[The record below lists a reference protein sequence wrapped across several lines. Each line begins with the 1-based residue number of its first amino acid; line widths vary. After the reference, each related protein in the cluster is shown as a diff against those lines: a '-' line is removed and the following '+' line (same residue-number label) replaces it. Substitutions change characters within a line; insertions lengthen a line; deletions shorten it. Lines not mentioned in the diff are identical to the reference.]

1 MGETDMG
8 LAGQMLYS
16 LIAVAVN
23 LLLVGG
29 ALARWG
35 AGWGPCKV
43 VFRCDSI
50 SQQLPLSVGLRACLY
65 ILLLHPTQTSIHPIP
80 FTNSTPQCSICLW
93 RVIYE
98 YLRRP
103 LTFLPWLVLYG
114 LAVPGSLVL
123 AIIVPLTVIFRWWWW
138 WQWRWRWQWRCWWRR
153 RRCWWWRR
161 PSPCNSVSSTQ
172 YTLIVQFILL
182 FILIV
187 KQVLFQRPR
196 LWRQW
201 HQWLCLVGQLYFC
214 SFATFSYWIG
224 DIGVRFL
231 VFGGF
236 WLKHRLLFV
245 FNQTGLNTVCTS
257 RLLPS

>member
-1 MGETDMG
+1 MEPLQGG
-8 LAGQMLYS
+8 LLG
-16 LIAVAVN
+16 
-23 LLLVGG
+23 GG
-29 ALARWG
+29 ALARWFLD
-35 AGWGPCKV
+35 AIASPSSYSC
-43 VFRCDSI
+43 
-50 SQQLPLSVGLRACLY
+50 QLVSELVY
-65 ILLLHPTQTSIHPIP
+65 IYYYFTPPRHPSIP
-80 FTNSTPQCSICLW
+80 FHSLFSTPQCYICLW

-196 LWRQW
+196 LWRQR
-201 HQWLCLVGQLYFC
+201 HQWLCLVGQL
-214 SFATFSYWIG
+214 
-224 DIGVRFL
+224 
-231 VFGGF
+231 
-236 WLKHRLLFV
+236 
-245 FNQTGLNTVCTS
+245 
-257 RLLPS
+257 

>member
-35 AGWGPCKV
+35 AGWSPCKV

-65 ILLLHPTQTSIHPIP
+65 ISLLHPTQTSIHPIP

-214 SFATFSYWIG
+214 SFATF
-224 DIGVRFL
+224 
-231 VFGGF
+231 
-236 WLKHRLLFV
+236 
-245 FNQTGLNTVCTS
+245 
-257 RLLPS
+257 